1 MTQDWSRQLHFED
14 VEVGQEVP
22 PTVTPITLQRLV
34 MEAAADRDF
43 VPLHHD
49 GGYARAGGAPDAF
62 ANGMFI
68 RLLFEMTLRNW
79 MGLEGRLRRLGFRML
94 THNYVGTI
102 VTCRGWV
109 IDKHTKDGEGR
120 VELDVWYESD
130 RDGQTITTVRGS
142 ATVSL
147 PLRAPKC
154 RETSR
159 ALT

>member
-1 MTQDWSRQLHFED
+1 M
-14 VEVGQEVP
+14 
-22 PTVTPITLQRLV
+22 PITLQRLV

-49 GGYARAGGAPDAF
+49 DGYARAGGAPGAF

-68 RLLFEMTLRNW
+68 RLLFEMTLRYW

-102 VTCRGWV
+102 VTCRGRV
-109 IDKHTKDGEGR
+109 TGKDETDGEGR
-120 VELDVWYESD
+120 IELDVWYESD
-130 RDGQTITTVRGS
+130 RDGQTVTTVQGS

-147 PLRAPKC
+147 PLGARK
-154 RETSR
+154 RRGTKR